1 MTVYAYCRV
10 SSTEQI
16 DGFGLDRQRD
26 MIQQYAQR
34 LNLCIDEW
42 LIDEGVSGYHDNLD
56 RGALSDWI
64 AQVRAGQVQKDSVLI
79 IESMDRFTRA
89 DMSKQMRTMLDVL
102 DADIAV
108 HAITESQIYS
118 KQNPQTYMF
127 FVMFGQLAN
136 KQSKEKSIRHTDNW
150 RRKFDALKEQGKATV
165 ERS

>member
-64 AQVRAGQVQKDSVLI
+64 AKVRAGQVQKGSVLI

-89 DMSKQMRTMLDVL
+89 DMSKLSL
-102 DADIAV
+102 I
-108 HAITESQIYS
+108 HI
-118 KQNPQTYMF
+118 
-127 FVMFGQLAN
+127 
-136 KQSKEKSIRHTDNW
+136 
-150 RRKFDALKEQGKATV
+150 
-165 ERS
+165 